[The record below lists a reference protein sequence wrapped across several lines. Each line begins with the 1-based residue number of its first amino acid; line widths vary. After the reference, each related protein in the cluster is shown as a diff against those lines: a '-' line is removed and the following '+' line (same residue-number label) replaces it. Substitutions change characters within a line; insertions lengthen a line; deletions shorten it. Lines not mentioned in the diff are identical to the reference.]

1 MRIFDR
7 TIRWV
12 PSERQIDDRLAK
24 LSIQSARRRDQ
35 EAEAGR
41 REAEQKARMDRLE
54 SLRWLQE
61 QEVSAKTPDTGAG
74 GSKETRYSDTGS

>member
-1 MRIFDR
+1 MRIFGR
-7 TIRWV
+7 VIRRV
-12 PSERQIDDRLAK
+12 PSERQIDERLAK
-24 LSIQSARRRDQ
+24 FSIQSARRHDQ

-61 QEVSAKTPDTGAG
+61 QGVAAKTPDTGAG
-74 GSKETRYSDTGS
+74 GSKETRYPDTGS

>member
-1 MRIFDR
+1 MRIFGR
-7 TIRWV
+7 AIRWV

-41 REAEQKARMDRLE
+41 REAEQKARMDRLKF
-54 SLRWLQE
+54 SQWLQE
-61 QEVSAKTPDTGAG
+61 QEVVAKTPDTGAG
-74 GSKETRYSDTGS
+74 GSKEKRYSDTGS